1 MFSNLFIIKKQ
12 CLLGEWTMIWK
23 LIKILFTLGT
33 VIPLLLVLARDIRGV
48 VKELNFSDADRLE

>member
-1 MFSNLFIIKKQ
+1 
-12 CLLGEWTMIWK
+12 MIWK